1 MRDHRIDIL
10 RAVGLLMIVL
20 AHSSPPPWLFQLRN
34 FDVPLMVAVAGM
46 SFVASHRPE
55 PFASHVWKRVK
66 RLAFPV
72 WLFLSGFFLVNALLQ
87 QPYPLPPLKAI
98 VGSYLFQ
105 SGIGYVWVIRVF
117 LLVAILAPLLMRLGL
132 HTAPDRRLIP
142 ACALAYAGHELILA
156 GARLNGLDEQ
166 FLVKNFVLY
175 ACPYAIVFLLG
186 MRLRDLDRR
195 HAWAWAACALLTF
208 AALGAA
214 LWITSGAWVPTQEH
228 KYPPRL
234 YYLSYALGVTCLLW
248 SVADRIEAGLRRV
261 GLLGAALFLGQN
273 SIWIYLWHI
282 PFAEAVALGWSTK
295 FPLILAIACLLTWL
309 QRQAVTRHVLPRV
322 HGERTR
328 QNVRAILTG

>member
-10 RAVGLLMIVL
+10 RAIGLLMIVL

-46 SFVASHRPE
+46 SFVTSHKRE
-55 PFASHVWKRVK
+55 PFATHLWKRLK

-87 QPYPLPPLKAI
+87 QPYPLPPLKTIA
-98 VGSYLFQ
+98 GSYLFQ

-132 HTAPDRRLIP
+132 HTAPDRRLLP
-142 ACALAYAGHELILA
+142 ACALAYAGHELVLA
-156 GARLNGLDEQ
+156 AARINGLDEQ
-166 FLVKNFVLY
+166 FLIKNFVLY

-186 MRLRDLDRR
+186 MRLRSMGRGQ
-195 HAWAWAACALLTF
+195 AQTWAAGALLIF
-208 AALGAA
+208 ASLGAM
-214 LWITSGAWVPTQEH
+214 LWADSGVWVPTQEH

-234 YYLSYALGVTCLLW
+234 YYLAYALGVTCLLW
-248 SVADRIEAGLRRV
+248 SVAERIEAGLRRA

-282 PFAEAVALGWSTK
+282 PFAEAVTLGWSGK
-295 FPLILAIACLLTWL
+295 FPLILAIACLITWL
-309 QRQAVTRHVLPRV
+309 QGQAVARLVLPRV
-322 HGERTR
+322 QSERKR
-328 QNVRAILTG
+328 QNVKAILTG